1 MGTDIKIF
9 AERLQDGQWTLLSI
23 TEDLSKESHQDLS
36 TLEIIDIGRPYG
48 FFAVLAG
55 VRRERFLK
63 LYGVDIIPISRPRG
77 LPKDLS
83 PFLKTYI
90 EIEDDNCWNAS
101 WLLVQELISFN
112 WEKLIKFYGLVEPQY
127 ANLFSSNQPFPYEQ
141 WPENAHCYSLNSN
154 YLPKSD
160 NVQVSWVESY
170 REFVGSE
177 FLDYFFGE
185 LLLLGSP
192 KEVRIIFYFY

>member
-1 MGTDIKIF
+1 MGTDIRIL
-9 AERLQDGQWTLLSI
+9 AEYLQDGQWTPVLKPKGRGLKQSTVELSP
-23 TEDLSKESHQDLS
+23 LK
-36 TLEIIDIGRPYG
+36 IIDIGRHYE
-48 FFAVLAG
+48 FFTVLAG
-55 VRRERFLK
+55 VRRERFLQ
-63 LYGVDIIPISRPRG
+63 YGADVRPISRPRG

-83 PFLKTYI
+83 PLLQTYI
-90 EIEDDNCWNAS
+90 EDDDCWNAS
-101 WLLVQELISFN
+101 WLLVQELINFD
-112 WEKLIKFYGLVEPQY
+112 WEQSITFYGLVEPQY
-127 ANLFSSNQPFPYEQ
+127 ANLFSDNQPFPYEQ

-160 NVQVSWVESY
+160 ILQVSWVESY

-177 FLDYFFGE
+177 FLDYLFGE

>member
-1 MGTDIKIF
+1 MSTDIRIF
-9 AERLQDGQWTLLSI
+9 AECLQDGQWTPLSR

-36 TLEIIDIGRPYG
+36 TLEIIDIGRHYE
-48 FFAVLAG
+48 FFTVLAG

-63 LYGVDIIPISRPRG
+63 WSGADVRPISRPRG

-83 PFLKTYI
+83 PLLKSYI
-90 EIEDDNCWNAS
+90 QDDDGWGAS
-101 WLLVQELISFN
+101 WLMVQEVINFD
-112 WEKLIKFYGLVEPQY
+112 WEQSITFYGLVEPQY
-127 ANLFSSNQPFPYEQ
+127 ANLFSDNQPFPYEQ

-154 YLPKSD
+154 YLPKAD
-160 NVQVSWVESY
+160 IVQVSWVESY

-177 FLDYFFGE
+177 FLDYFFE
-185 LLLLGSP
+185 KLLALGSP